1 MVDKR
6 KILIV
11 IPVLIFILACQLISS
26 PIQGAKNAAGT
37 VAAYA
42 TEGGQ
47 IETQVSGFVTNLPPI
62 GTAIPIPSGIP
73 GVPEGM
79 FDPKSP
85 PLSEWKGI
93 PIMPQAVAGDE
104 NEGVYVFRIAA
115 TSDEIQ
121 EYYKTNMSNLG
132 WESSFSMPVA
142 GSAILIYTQGD
153 QVLTITIMPSDGSEM
168 LVMLTLA

>member
-11 IPVLIFILACQLISS
+11 IPALIFILACQLISN
-26 PIQGAKNAAGT
+26 PIQGAKDTVGT

-42 TEGGQ
+42 TEGGE
-47 IETQVSGFVTNLPPI
+47 IRTEVSDFVTNLPPI
-62 GTAIPIPSGIP
+62 GTAIPGI
-73 GVPEGM
+73 PEGM

-85 PLSEWKGI
+85 PVSEWKGI
-93 PIMPQAVAGDE
+93 PIMPQAIAGDE
-104 NEGVYVFRIAA
+104 SEGVYVFRIAA
-115 TSDEIQ
+115 TSDDIQ
-121 EYYKTNMSNLG
+121 EYYKTNLPNLG

-153 QVLTITIMPSDGSEM
+153 QVLTVTIMPSDGSDM